1 MPPHRLVAGRLTSAV
16 PVRIRALLP
25 ARPPCM
31 PCATG
36 LHAILA
42 AVLAIPSSR
51 LKNCDKAARVAQ
63 ECFSSRQPVDHLG
76 RRRRPSRASCHL
88 TDASNRSMQLPHGQ
102 PCPHD
107 SGQQQQARAREQRR
121 PSLRLRLE
129 RALKR
134 PVRRFKSRFRR
145 FVVLSGVFS
154 LKGLSG
160 LSRRGRRRAR
170 ARSSRRRSPGPRVG
184 SLCQCQSG
192 CSSRRGLEVNRSNLT
207 RLPGGS
213 E

>member
-1 MPPHRLVAGRLTSAV
+1 MSASTCRTKRWRVRLVYVRGGSKNERCHRFRARSAVPQSCSSRRESSETVSSLFAKDRPSLRFTPDGELHVTERMPPHRLVARRLTSAV

-134 PVRRFKSRFRR
+134 PVRRF
-145 FVVLSGVFS
+145 
-154 LKGLSG
+154 
-160 LSRRGRRRAR
+160 
-170 ARSSRRRSPGPRVG
+170 
-184 SLCQCQSG
+184 
-192 CSSRRGLEVNRSNLT
+192 
-207 RLPGGS
+207 
-213 E
+213 